1 MTGTAHEQKE
11 RARGS
16 LTGMAR
22 NTDPSQHVY
31 TNISSLVL
39 CYSKINI
46 QIYRSAGVHM
56 KVRQTHYTKS
66 KY

>member
-46 QIYRSAGVHM
+46 QIDRSDARGAHEG
-56 KVRQTHYTKS
+56 KTNTLYKI
-66 KY
+66 